1 MPRISELEPQRFD
14 DPLRQLFNTYTNNG
28 AQFTDQFS
36 VLAHVPSAASH
47 LFTMLSELKQSQNI
61 SYRYIEIGVVV
72 VSLLNECTY
81 CVDNHAP
88 RLAVDGISAEGAR
101 NLLAFEDHPELTDV
115 DKLVVEYAIAVTTK
129 AARIPETLFERLRTE
144 FTEAQIVELTLRISL
159 CGFFN
164 RFNQALQIGEDTTAV
179 HA

>member
-1 MPRISELEPQRFD
+1 MPRITEASPAQFDPQ
-14 DPLRQLFNTYTNNG
+14 LRQLFDSYTNNG
-28 AQFTDQFS
+28 THFTDQFAI
-36 VLAHVPSAASH
+36 LAQVPAAATH
-47 LFTMLSELKQSQNI
+47 LFGMLSELKQAQHI
-61 SYRYIEIGVVV
+61 SYRYIEIAIVV

-101 NLLAFEDHPELTDV
+101 NLLSFEQHPELTDA

-129 AARIPETLFERLRTE
+129 AARIPEKLFDRLRAQ
-144 FTEAQIVELTLRISL
+144 FTEAQIVELTLRIAL

-179 HA
+179 HS